1 MQNFP
6 KNKHFLP
13 PLCVSGD
20 KKCSFFGKFG
30 MLCFLVTPVFRFA
43 YLPYQR
49 HNPLWMQGWKICVC
63 CIRTFWELFLW
74 VWVFFCKFVAYFQLR
89 NAACLIINSLCKLNV
104 QYFETELQLIFYS
117 VNVLLSVYFSHKT
130 CHLELELNQ

>member
-13 PLCVSGD
+13 PLCISGD

-30 MLCFLVTPVFRFA
+30 MLCFLETPVCRFA

-49 HNPLWMQGWKICVC
+49 HIPLWMQGWKICVC

-104 QYFETELQLIFYS
+104 QYFETELELIFYS